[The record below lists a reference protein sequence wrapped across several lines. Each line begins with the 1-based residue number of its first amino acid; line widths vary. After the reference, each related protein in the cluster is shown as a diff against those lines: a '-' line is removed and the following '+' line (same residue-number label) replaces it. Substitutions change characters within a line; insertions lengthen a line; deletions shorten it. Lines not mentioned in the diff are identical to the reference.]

1 MLLATLCYW
10 ESLQGVRVMLVVVI
24 LPYWR
29 FSIHCFSTSSLSL
42 QQTNT
47 KFTLTVI
54 YSFCTFSP
62 AHDRTIYDNFILT
75 FLGFS
80 FQQRLLRFWAGA
92 FTHKSFYTQKPVHT
106 ETFTHRSFTHRSFY
120 TQELLHLLHT
130 EASTHKS
137 FLSGTTSS
145 HFGYF
150 VTQMIPGRLHLAP
163 SSYPGHETFNFL
175 PNFPF
180 TTS

>member
-10 ESLQGVRVMLVVVI
+10 ENLQGVRVMLVVVI

-92 FTHKSFYTQKPVHT
+92 FTHKSF
-106 ETFTHRSFTHRSFY
+106 
-120 TQELLHLLHT
+120 
-130 EASTHKS
+130 
-137 FLSGTTSS
+137 LSGTTSS

-163 SSYPGHETFNFL
+163 SSYPGHELLIFYQIFL
-175 PNFPF
+175 SPQVKWSIIISNKYSIYEMLYELQERPK
-180 TTS
+180 T